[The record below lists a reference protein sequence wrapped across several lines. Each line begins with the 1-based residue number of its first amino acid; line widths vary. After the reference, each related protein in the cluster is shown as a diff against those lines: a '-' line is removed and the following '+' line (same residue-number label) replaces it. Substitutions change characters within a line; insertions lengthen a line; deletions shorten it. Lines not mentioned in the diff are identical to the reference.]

1 MQGNCLTAIPS
12 FVGEQLD
19 YDALQPTAALIS
31 KPPLPQT
38 RVSVIVPVRDEEEIL
53 HKTLQALA
61 DQIDLDGNRLDDRS
75 YEVLV
80 FANNCTDASAAIAR
94 RFAQQHPQFQL
105 HVVEQNLPQQEA
117 HIGRVRRMLMDE
129 AHRRLVGLGQ
139 HHGIIASTDGDSQV
153 DRQWIAAMR
162 YEIAQG
168 ADAVGGR
175 TVTHRAERAA
185 LDRATK
191 TSYLRFVG
199 YRYLVKQL
207 EDYLDPD
214 PFDRAPRHYQFFGAN
229 FAVTHEMY
237 ALAGGMPLR
246 PTSEDVAFHQ
256 AIVKVGAKV
265 RHSML
270 MRVTTSARH
279 QGRATQGLADR
290 LSQFQALGQRQQ
302 SFLVASAAEVRAKLL
317 VRHDLRRCWAQATS
331 DQLRAALAPQRLAQ
345 LANRLTVPMAELH
358 EAIEQSL
365 TFGELVQRVEQ
376 CQQAMGLW
384 QQQWTAVPIEMAIA
398 ELRLCLYQQ
407 RQQTCFATDARRG
420 LGGSLPCAGCIKS

>member
-12 FVGEQLD
+12 FVAEQLD
-19 YDALQPTAALIS
+19 DGTLQPTATLVI

-38 RVSVIVPVRDEEEIL
+38 RVSVIVPVRNEAEML
-53 HKTLQALA
+53 PTTLQALA
-61 DQIDLDGNRLDDRS
+61 DQIDFEGNCLDFKS
-75 YEVLV
+75 YEVIV

-94 RFAQQHPQFQL
+94 QFAQQHPQFQL
-105 HVVEQNLPQQEA
+105 HVIEQTLPQAEA
-117 HIGRVRRMLMDE
+117 HIGRVRRTLMDE
-129 AHRRLVGLGQ
+129 AHRRLQGLGQ
-139 HHGIIASTDGDSQV
+139 RHGIIASTDGDSQV

-162 YEIAQG
+162 HEIAQG

-237 ALAGGMPLR
+237 ALAGGMPLL

-265 RHSML
+265 RHSTL
-270 MRVTTSARH
+270 MRVTTSARR
-279 QGRATQGLADR
+279 QGRAAQGLADR
-290 LSQFQALGQRQQ
+290 LSQFQTLGQRQQ

-317 VRHDLRRCWAQATS
+317 VRRDLRRCWMQATS

-345 LANRLTVPMAELH
+345 LANRLTVPLAELH
-358 EAIEQSL
+358 EAIEQSV

-376 CQQAMGLW
+376 CQQTMGVW
-384 QQQWTAVPIEMAIA
+384 QQQWTAVPIELAIA
-398 ELRLCLYQQ
+398 DLRLCLHQQ
-407 RQQTCFATDARRG
+407 RQQALTTDARRG
-420 LGGSLPCAGCIKS
+420 LGGSRPYGDCTNG

>member
-12 FVGEQLD
+12 FVADQLD
-19 YDALQPTAALIS
+19 DDALRLGSALIA
-31 KPPLPQT
+31 KAPLPQMQ
-38 RVSVIVPVRDEEEIL
+38 VSVIVPVRNEAEML
-53 HKTLQALA
+53 PQTLQALA
-61 DQIDLDGNRLDDRS
+61 DQIDFEGNYLDARS
-75 YEVLV
+75 YEVIV

-94 RFAQQHPQFQL
+94 QFAQQHPQFQL
-105 HVVEQNLPQQEA
+105 HVVEQTLPPEKA
-117 HIGRVRRMLMDE
+117 HIGQVRRMLMDE
-129 AHRRLVGLGQ
+129 AHRRLKGLGQ
-139 HHGIIASTDGDSQV
+139 RRGIIASTDGDSQV

-229 FAVTHEMY
+229 FAVTHEIY
-237 ALAGGMPLR
+237 TLSGGMPLV

-256 AIVKVGAKV
+256 AIVKAGAKV

-270 MRVTTSARH
+270 MRVTTSARR
-279 QGRATQGLADR
+279 QGRAVLGLADR
-290 LSQFQALGQRQQ
+290 LSQFQSLGQRQQ

-317 VRHDLRRCWAQATS
+317 VRRDLRRCWVQATS
-331 DQLRAALAPQRLAQ
+331 DQLHTALAPQRLAQ
-345 LANRLTVPMAELH
+345 LANRLTVPLAELH
-358 EAIEQSL
+358 AAIEQSV
-365 TFGELVQRVEQ
+365 TFGELVQRVEH
-376 CQQAMGLW
+376 CQQTMGVW

-398 ELRLCLYQQ
+398 ELRLCLHQQ
-407 RQQTCFATDARRG
+407 RQQAQATDARRG
-420 LGGSLPCAGCIKS
+420 LGGSRPCAD